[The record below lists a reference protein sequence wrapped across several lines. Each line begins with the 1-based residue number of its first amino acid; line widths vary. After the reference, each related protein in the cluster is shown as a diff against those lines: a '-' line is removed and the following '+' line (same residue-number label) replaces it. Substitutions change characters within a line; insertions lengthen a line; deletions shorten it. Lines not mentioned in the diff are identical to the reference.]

1 MSKALTS
8 VISIIGSLINVDEG
22 YVCVQ
27 FAVIRKSAVLH
38 MNYCIFINCL
48 AIQVEIRIFM

>member
-8 VISIIGSLINVDEG
+8 VISVIGSLINVDEG